1 MFTTTTLVRVTDDG
15 GTSGI
20 GAYDSDTFGAWDLAP
35 LETLRTIAPRLIGVD
50 ADDREG
56 VSATLTEDGTSPFPP
71 AVRST
76 IDVALWDL
84 AARRRDRPLREVLAK
99 RGGGLGVALVRV
111 GAIARRRGRVP
122 RGGRR
127 SGRRPDSAP

>member
-20 GAYDSDTFGAWDLAP
+20 GAYDSDTFGALGPARP
-35 LETLRTIAPRLIGVD
+35 LETLRTIVPRLIGVD
-50 ADDREG
+50 ADDRDR
-56 VSATLTEDGTSPFPP
+56 VAALLTEDGTSPFPP

-84 AARRRDRPLREVLAK
+84 AARRAGRPLREVL
-99 RGGGLGVALVRV
+99 RT
-111 GAIARRRGRVP
+111 
-122 RGGRR
+122 
-127 SGRRPDSAP
+127 GRRPRRCPSYASVPLLDDEDAYLASIADLVAEGSAP